1 MALQRSKGEKADIL
15 QRLRQNL
22 STMQEINFAYLHG
35 TFVDE
40 MPFNDI
46 DIAVYLDAPVEDS
59 FDYAMRLSV
68 ELSRDLHIPVDVQVL
83 NGAPLSFQHPV
94 LQSGVIL
101 LARDEGF
108 LGDYIERLSL
118 DYMDFAHH
126 LDAYLEALTI

>member
-1 MALQRSKGEKADIL
+1 MAYQRSKCEKADIM

-22 STMQEINFAYLHG
+22 SARQEINFAYLHG

-46 DIAVYLDAPVEDS
+46 DIAVYLGAPVGDS

-68 ELSRDLHIPVDVQVL
+68 ELSRDLHTPVDVQVL
-83 NGAPLSFQHPV
+83 NGAPLTFQHPV

-101 LARDEGF
+101 LARDEVF
-108 LGDYIERLSL
+108 LADYIEQLSL

-126 LDAYLEALTI
+126 LDAYLEALKI